1 MIVLD
6 ASALAMVLL
15 REEGWERV
23 GLSTNTA
30 IPDLAILETMNAIWK
45 AIITERIERN
55 DAMERLKALKL
66 ILKGIRVLNSGDFL
80 DRTLEIA
87 IEEKITVYDALY
99 IAIAETL
106 SAKLVT
112 SDLKQFE
119 IAKKYVRAEMV

>member
-80 DRTLEIA
+80 ERTLEIA